1 MLAPTPRERL
11 VDPQGRPYFL
21 WDVDMT
27 LDEFEQALHDEPSPA
42 RAYLI
47 GKLMRQAKP
56 DDALQFVSAQEMA
69 DLWPSIERYLG
80 RSRPFWNWLL
90 EQWERRGFIKR

>member
-27 LDEFEQALHDEPSPA
+27 LDEFERAVGDAQSPA
-42 RAYLI
+42 RPYLI

-56 DDALQFVSAQEMA
+56 DDALQYVTAQEMA
-69 DLWPSIERYLG
+69 NLWPSIERYLG
-80 RSRPFWNWLL
+80 KSRPFWTWLL
-90 EQWERRGFIKR
+90 DQWEQRGFITR

>member
-11 VDPQGRPYFL
+11 LDPQGRPYFL

-27 LDEFEQALHDEPSPA
+27 LEELERKLQDDPSPA

-47 GKLMRQAKP
+47 GKVMRQAKP

-69 DLWPSIERYLG
+69 DLWPSIEPYLG
-80 RSRPFWNWLL
+80 KSRPFWTWLL

>member
-1 MLAPTPRERL
+1 MLAPTPREQL

-27 LDEFEQALHDEPSPA
+27 LDEFERTLHEAPSPA

-56 DDALQFVSAQEMA
+56 DDALQFVSPQEMA
-69 DLWPSIERYLG
+69 DLWRSIERYLG
-80 RSRPFWNWLL
+80 KSRPFWTWLL

>member
-1 MLAPTPRERL
+1 MLAPTPREQL

-27 LDEFEQALHDEPSPA
+27 LDEFERALRDEPTPA
-42 RAYLI
+42 RSYLI

-56 DDALQFVSAQEMA
+56 DDALQYVSAQEMA
-69 DLWPSIERYLG
+69 DLWPSIERHLG
-80 RSRPFWNWLL
+80 KTRPFWTWLL
-90 EQWERRGFIKR
+90 EQWERCGFIKR

>member
-11 VDPQGRPYFL
+11 VDAHGRPYFL

-27 LDEFEQALHDEPSPA
+27 LDEFERALQDETS
-42 RAYLI
+42 RAYLV
-47 GKLMRQAKP
+47 GKVMRQAKP
-56 DDALQFVSAQEMA
+56 DDALQFVSPQEMA

-80 RSRPFWNWLL
+80 KTREFWTWLL
-90 EQWERRGFIKR
+90 EQWERRGFITR